1 MSCLE
6 LPKQEAKMKN
16 KGAKMKNKGTKL
28 KNRGPD
34 IENLISI
41 KWKSY
46 EGQRK

>member
-6 LPKQEAKMKN
+6 LPKQE
-16 KGAKMKNKGTKL
+16 AKMKNKGTKL